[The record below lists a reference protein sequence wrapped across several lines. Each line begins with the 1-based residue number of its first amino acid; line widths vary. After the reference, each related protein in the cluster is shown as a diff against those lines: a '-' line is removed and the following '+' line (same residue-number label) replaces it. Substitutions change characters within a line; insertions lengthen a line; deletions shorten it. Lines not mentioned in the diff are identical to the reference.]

1 VIAALDALPA
11 SLLASVGACQACASM
26 RHSHVVGVT
35 NGPVA
40 ARVMFVGEAPG
51 RFGAGRSGV
60 PFQGDESGRRFESLL
75 GEAKLTRE
83 EVFVTNAVLCNP
95 LDLQQRNRRP
105 LTSEIKRCL
114 PFLAAQLDVVQPRI
128 VVALGGVALE
138 ALRLIEPHALE
149 LRSDAGR
156 AVAWRDQQLVALYH
170 PGRRA
175 LVHRVDALQR
185 DDWRALGALVGRLS
199 SELVPEALEEPAL
212 RFSKGRGAVVS
223 PATLARR
230 R

>member
-1 VIAALDALPA
+1 
-11 SLLASVGACQACASM
+11 M
-26 RHSHVVGVT
+26 RHSHVLGVT
-35 NGPVA
+35 NGPIT

-75 GEAKLTRE
+75 AEAGLTRE
-83 EVFVTNAVLCNP
+83 DVFVTNAVLCNP
-95 LDLQQRNRRP
+95 LDLQSRNRRP

-114 PFLAAQLDVVQPRI
+114 PFLEAQLDAVQPR
-128 VVALGGVALE
+128 VVAALGQVALE
-138 ALRLIEPHALE
+138 ALRLVEPHSLS

-156 AVAWRDQQLVALYH
+156 DADWRNRLLVPLYH

-185 DDWRALGALVGRLS
+185 DDWRALGELISRL
-199 SELVPEALEEPAL
+199 
-212 RFSKGRGAVVS
+212 
-223 PATLARR
+223 
-230 R
+230 